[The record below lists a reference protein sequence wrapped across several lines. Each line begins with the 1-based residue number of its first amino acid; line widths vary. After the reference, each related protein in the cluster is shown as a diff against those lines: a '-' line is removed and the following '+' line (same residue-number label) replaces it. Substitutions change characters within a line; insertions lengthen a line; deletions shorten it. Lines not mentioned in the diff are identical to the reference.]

1 MVWTCFVMIPFSCT
15 KGPGTGVSDPSS
27 GISFTASAASEAED
41 TKTTY
46 TGDGTF
52 SSEGKLT
59 KERIDWVNGDMIR
72 IVSAQ
77 AQVLDKSVTPWVLRY
92 SSDSPRYSLADYTVA
107 THKKET
113 DVISRATITPV
124 GGNGLQW
131 GTGDHTFYAMYPS
144 RETSGY
150 SAAEKAKIGINHE
163 KMMGTIP
170 AVQSPDLSGA
180 KGWPDMRYAF
190 MFGTAQ
196 APSGADA
203 VNLPFYPEF
212 TAFEF
217 TIAKGDNESVEL
229 SSFTLETTASGGVLT
244 GDFTLTNASG
254 WNSAVTTS
262 NTGSSLTVD
271 LSGVT
276 LNAAKESLTFTVL
289 CLPVNLGSLKLT
301 FTGPQLGTRSLKLND
316 KNDTPL
322 SFTARK
328 KYRIFGMSFPAGLST
343 EGEDILWDLEGWGGV
358 VYWENEY
365 IISDLE
371 ASASAPHT
379 GGEVVL
385 SSAFK
390 SYQFD
395 NTSYPEPFYL
405 EWSEDG
411 AGNWHSG
418 LPDWLSVAA
427 SVDMNGSVD
436 GQELRLVVAPQEDS
450 YVNPHTTELRS
461 RAAKT
466 NFDLSTVNV
475 ATGQTVSRTTANCY
489 VVDAPGSYRFPAV
502 YGNGVKDGAVNE
514 AAYMALAL
522 RDNSYN
528 WSNGSLLN
536 NNYIDTFYGSFL
548 GRYFDHMNNPITSP
562 YIATQHAGKSF
573 SVELLWTD
581 EPGLVQNVSLAG
593 SGEQMYITFDVPSSS
608 IRQGNAGIALKADG
622 VIAWSWHIWVTDSD
636 LTSVE
641 NAPDS
646 GNKKSFSPEN
656 VGWCSRRDIQYDAR
670 TAYVRAVNAAGG
682 SSAVSKVEQTAATFR
697 YSGENP
703 LFQFGRKDPIVPQRY
718 LVNKAGNT
726 SQQRFYKTVYGHSYE
741 TTADKLSVGRSIQ
754 TPTVFSVNV
763 TTTGSNVRISTDRP
777 GYPTYLVV
785 ANSWNSNYL
794 DDLTTSYGEGDLI
807 NRGSQKT
814 IYDPS
819 PVGYKVPMFNLNNDL
834 TVYDYN
840 SEYRYR
846 VQYVSKEEYPLSGN
860 YFSGAGG
867 VTVATNVG
875 VVGEYWCDFHNAL
888 FPYTARYIKYQNNKD
903 VFRTVRG
910 GPNSADYKWVGKS
923 VRPIAETSNDFLYE

>member
-15 KGPGTGVSDPSS
+15 KDPGTGVSDPSS

-52 SSEGKLT
+52 SSEGNLT
-59 KERIDWVNGDMIR
+59 KERIDWVDGDMIR

-77 AQVLDKSVTPWVLRY
+77 AQVLDKSVTPWLLRY
-92 SSDSPRYSLADYTVA
+92 SSDNPQYSLADYTVA

-113 DVISRATITPV
+113 DVISRATIAPV

-131 GTGDHTFYAMYPS
+131 GTGNHTFYAMYPS
-144 RETSGY
+144 SETSGY

-217 TIAKGDNESVEL
+217 SIAKGDNESVEL

-371 ASASAPHT
+371 TSASAPHT

-395 NTSYPEPFYL
+395 NASYPEPFYL

-436 GQELRLVVAPQEDS
+436 GQELKLVVAPQEDS

-475 ATGQTVSRTTANCY
+475 ATGQTVSRSTANCY

-514 AAYMALAL
+514 AAYMSIDVWDLSGAHHAFT
-522 RDNSYN
+522 
-528 WSNGSLLN
+528 GSTIPEDGL
-536 NNYIDTFYGSFL
+536 YGLEGVFL
-548 GRYFDHMNNPITSP
+548 GRFYDHMDRLITSP

-593 SGEQMYITFDVPSSS
+593 SGEEMYIAFDVPSSS
-608 IRQGNAGIALKADG
+608 IRQGNAGIALKANG

-636 LTSVE
+636 LKAVE
-641 NAPDS
+641 GDNYS
-646 GNKKSFSPEN
+646 ISPEN

-726 SQQRFYKTVYGHSYE
+726 NQQRFNKTVYGLSYQ
-741 TTADKLSVGRSIQ
+741 TVSGQKISIGQSIQ
-754 TPTVFSVNV
+754 RPDLFPVALSAPSTIEDFLYAEGTVPNLFACQNIWASNITDGFAATGYDQFSN
-763 TTTGSNVRISTDRP
+763 
-777 GYPTYLVV
+777 
-785 ANSWNSNYL
+785 
-794 DDLTTSYGEGDLI
+794 
-807 NRGSQKT
+807 KT

-819 PVGYKVPMFNLNNDL
+819 PVGYRVMLFNTTAMHPITHPLDI
-834 TVYDYN
+834 YN
-840 SEYRYR
+840 TEYRYL
-846 VQYVSKEEYPLSGN
+846 VSTNAPIISLPLSGN
-860 YFSGAGG
+860 FFTKQDGS
-867 VTVATNVG
+867 TVETNVG
-875 VVGEYWCDFHNAL
+875 VIGEFWTAYPNRAL
-888 FPYTARYIKYQNNKD
+888 FSAPGLTKYTARFYKFNKN
-903 VFRTVRG
+903 VFSTCG
-910 GPNSADYKWVGKS
+910 DDLSTDPSNMKWTGKS
-923 VRPIAETSNDFLYE
+923 VRPVFDNQ